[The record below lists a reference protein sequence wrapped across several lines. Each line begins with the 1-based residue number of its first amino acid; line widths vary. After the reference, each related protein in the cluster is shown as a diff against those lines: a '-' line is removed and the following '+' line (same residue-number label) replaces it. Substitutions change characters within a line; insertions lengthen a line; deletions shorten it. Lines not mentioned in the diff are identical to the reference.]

1 MSAATLG
8 SVTGPEPLESVL
20 HKRHI
25 PRSRYILLPPPGWMT
40 SPRELGGFVD
50 TVGFMNV
57 APAAGQSG
65 NQASPSRPSVCL
77 LQLVSDLLE
86 FCFYTFRESQALK
99 VEFPAMLVEIISD
112 QLPKV
117 ESGNA
122 KTLYFHRKWRETSH
136 KNVALSFPMLFH
148 THEGPKKNPIFDTH
162 DGLFP
167 LVQQFLKLKIMS
179 RVGRRA
185 GRVTWLWWDLH
196 SLEGSSFS
204 NPQRLETCS
213 CSSGWKAIS
222 SQ

>member
-1 MSAATLG
+1 MDDLATWAGRLR
-8 SVTGPEPLESVL
+8 
-20 HKRHI
+20 RH
-25 PRSRYILLPPPGWMT
+25 R
-40 SPRELGGFVD
+40 FV
-50 TVGFMNV
+50 NV
-57 APAAGQSG
+57 APAASKSG
-65 NQASPSRPSVCL
+65 NQGLTSRPSVCL

-122 KTLYFHRKWRETSH
+122 KTLYFHRKWRQTSH
-136 KNVALSFPMLFH
+136 KKNFALSFPVLFH

-167 LVQQFLKLKIMS
+167 LVQQFFKLKIMS

-185 GRVTWLWWDLH
+185 GRVTWLWRDLH